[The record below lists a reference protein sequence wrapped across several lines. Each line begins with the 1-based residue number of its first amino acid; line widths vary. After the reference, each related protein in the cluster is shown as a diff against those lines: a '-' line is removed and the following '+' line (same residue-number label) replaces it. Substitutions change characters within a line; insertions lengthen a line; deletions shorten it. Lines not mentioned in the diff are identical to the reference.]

1 MITLRQYIL
10 QCLKN
15 EEFAYYWGMDNL
27 ELPDEEKQ
35 FRLDEQDDDVEDLME
50 TLNITVDD
58 VIKNRGIDAAE
69 KIKSTVKF
77 YETDSRCPVAE
88 FLDEIKNQQLK
99 EKTVK
104 NMVKLAE
111 LGSNARPPLSEYIG
125 DGIYELRTQ
134 STNNITRV
142 FFFFIHGSNIIF
154 TNGYI
159 KKSQKMDPREF
170 KKAKQYRDE
179 YSRRFN

>member
-15 EEFAYYWGMDNL
+15 NEFAYYWGMDNL
-27 ELPDEEKQ
+27 ELPPEE
-35 FRLDEQDDDVEDLME
+35 EQLNVEECEDDVDDLME

-58 VIKNRGIDAAE
+58 VIKNRGITAAE
-69 KIKSTVKF
+69 KIKNTVKF
-77 YETDSRCPVAE
+77 YERDSKCPVVE

-111 LGSNARPPLSEYIG
+111 LGSNARPPLYEYVG
-125 DGIYELRTQ
+125 DGMYELRTQ
-134 STNNITRV
+134 SANNITRV
-142 FFFFIHGSNIIF
+142 FFFFIYGSNIIF

-170 KKAKQYRDE
+170 RKAKQYRDE

>member
-15 EEFAYYWGMDNL
+15 NEFAYYWGMDNL
-27 ELPDEEKQ
+27 ELPVEE
-35 FRLDEQDDDVEDLME
+35 EQKTVNEYEDDVDDLME
-50 TLNITVDD
+50 ALNITVDD
-58 VIKNRGIDAAE
+58 VIKNRGISAAE

-77 YETDSRCPVAE
+77 YERDSRCPVAE

-111 LGSNARPPLSEYIG
+111 LGSNARPPLSEYIS

-134 STNNITRV
+134 SMNNITRV

>member
-1 MITLRQYIL
+1 
-10 QCLKN
+10 
-15 EEFAYYWGMDNL
+15 
-27 ELPDEEKQ
+27 
-35 FRLDEQDDDVEDLME
+35 
-50 TLNITVDD
+50 
-58 VIKNRGIDAAE
+58 
-69 KIKSTVKF
+69 
-77 YETDSRCPVAE
+77 
-88 FLDEIKNQQLK
+88 
-99 EKTVK
+99 
-104 NMVKLAE
+104 MVKLAE

-159 KKSQKMDPREF
+159 KKSQKMDPRGF

>member
-1 MITLRQYIL
+1 MMTLRQYVL
-10 QCLKN
+10 RCLKN
-15 EEFAYYWGMDNL
+15 EEFAYYWGMDNV
-27 ELPDEEKQ
+27 ELPEEEHQGRTVVSDDEING
-35 FRLDEQDDDVEDLME
+35 LME

-58 VIKNRGIDAAE
+58 VIKNRGITAAE
-69 KIKSTVKF
+69 EIKSTVKF
-77 YETDSRCPVAE
+77 YETNSKCPVAE

-104 NMVKLAE
+104 NIVKLAE
-111 LGSNARPPLSEYIG
+111 LGSNARPPLSEYIS

-154 TNGYI
+154 TNGYT
-159 KKSQKMDPREF
+159 KKSQKMEQDEF
-170 KKAKQYRDE
+170 EKAKKYRDE
-179 YSRRFN
+179 YLRR

>member
-1 MITLRQYIL
+1 MMTLRQYVL
-10 QCLKN
+10 RCLKN
-15 EEFAYYWGMDNL
+15 EEFAYYWGMDNV
-27 ELPDEEKQ
+27 ELPEEEHQGRTVVSDDEING
-35 FRLDEQDDDVEDLME
+35 LME

-58 VIKNRGIDAAE
+58 VIKNRGITAAE
-69 KIKSTVKF
+69 EIKSTVKF

-111 LGSNARPPLSEYIG
+111 LGSNARPPLSEYIS